1 MVDAWGYKCV
11 RYQGPLYPF
20 RHHQRLPQKGVL
32 HMRVLE
38 GDHWYLFAW
47 YQGQGYKLVAM
58 GRGGRD
64 SIVQVTLP
72 ARWRYMMPL
81 KRREGLGRMPS
92 LPAMVEPELLK
103 KKWPAVAEF
112 VVATQFEDGTGRL
125 PAELKFG
132 PKGGGWQVTLYDVEQ
147 AARLSAMAP
156 SLEAALSLL
165 EQLLGVEEAPWEV
178 DNYLVSLKERREKR
192 KKK

>member
-1 MVDAWGYKCV
+1 MRDIWGYKCV
-11 RYQGPLYPF
+11 RYQGPLSPR
-20 RHHQRLPQKGVL
+20 RHHQRLPRRGVV
-32 HMRVLE
+32 HVRVLDE
-38 GDHWYLFAW
+38 GHWYLYGW
-47 YQGQGYKLVAM
+47 YQSKGYVLLAM
-58 GRGGRD
+58 GRGGRGAVD
-64 SIVQVTLP
+64 QITLP
-72 ARWRYMMPL
+72 ARWRYLMPL

-92 LPAMVEPELLK
+92 LPAVAAPLLLD
-103 KKWPAVAEF
+103 KKWPALAEF
-112 VVATQFEDGTGRL
+112 LVATQFEDGTGRL
-125 PAELKFG
+125 PAEVKFG

-156 SLEAALSLL
+156 SLEGALSLL